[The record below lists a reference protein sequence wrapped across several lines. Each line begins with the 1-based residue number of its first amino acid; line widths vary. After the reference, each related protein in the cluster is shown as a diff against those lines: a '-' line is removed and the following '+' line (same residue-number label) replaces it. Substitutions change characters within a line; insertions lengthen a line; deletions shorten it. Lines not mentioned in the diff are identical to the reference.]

1 MTADLITQAQAGD
14 ERAFGQL
21 IDPYRRE
28 LQPHCY
34 RILGSVH
41 DAEDALQETLL
52 AAWQGLRGFE
62 GRASIR
68 TRLYRVATSRAPP
81 RAAIGPQAPADGL
94 AAAGAGAAGAHPA
107 R

>member
-1 MTADLITQAQAGD
+1 VTADLIAEAQAGD

-28 LQPHCY
+28 LQLHCY

-52 AAWQGLRGFE
+52 AAWQGLSGFE

-68 TRLYRVATSRAPP
+68 TWLYRVAHQPLPA

-94 AAAGAGAAGAHPA
+94 AAAWPGAAGAHPA
-107 R
+107 G